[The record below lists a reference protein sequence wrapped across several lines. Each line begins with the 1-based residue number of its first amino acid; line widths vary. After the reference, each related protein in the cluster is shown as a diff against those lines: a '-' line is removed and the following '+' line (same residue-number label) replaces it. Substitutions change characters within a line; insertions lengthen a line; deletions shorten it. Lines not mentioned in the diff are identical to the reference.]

1 MNEDTNRL
9 DYPERELSDAE
20 VFENAMRD
28 FDDEPFDDLYCVD
41 DGYNK
46 YMLEENE

>member
-20 VFENAMRD
+20 VFENAIRD
-28 FDDEPFDDLYCVD
+28 FDDEPFDDFYYLD
-41 DGYNK
+41 DEF
-46 YMLEENE
+46 MDDE